1 MRPTNNFEEITEDEF
16 DRRERAKSEYRHA
29 LQQQITDMQALKETR
44 KKKDLINE
52 VKQEQKIYK
61 QLYDMREDYIQ
72 EEIKKGNADVR
83 TKVGRIDMLQPPSEG
98 DALTMLDILL
108 EKKRDRSTSKSKS
121 PDAR

>member
-1 MRPTNNFEEITEDEF
+1 
-16 DRRERAKSEYRHA
+16 
-29 LQQQITDMQALKETR
+29 MQALKETR

-72 EEIKKGNADVR
+72 EEMKKGNADVR

-98 DALTMLDILL
+98 DALSMLDMLL

>member
-1 MRPTNNFEEITEDEF
+1 
-16 DRRERAKSEYRHA
+16 
-29 LQQQITDMQALKETR
+29 MQALKETR

-61 QLYDMREDYIQ
+61 QLYDMQEDYIQ

-98 DALTMLDILL
+98 DALTMLDMLL
-108 EKKRDRSTSKSKS
+108 EKKRDRSKSKSKS

>member
-1 MRPTNNFEEITEDEF
+1 
-16 DRRERAKSEYRHA
+16 
-29 LQQQITDMQALKETR
+29 MQALKETR

-83 TKVGRIDMLQPPSEG
+83 TKVGRIDMLQPPSER
-98 DALTMLDILL
+98 DALSMLDMLL